1 VLACDGAG
9 SSWSDRVSARFAG
22 DTVALRSSDDTVA
35 VRSSD
40 GVDPRILVI
49 VGQLRASEPIDE
61 REAASRRRL
70 MDELDRLASPFD
82 RVAGPVHV
90 TGSAVV
96 VGARGTVLHRH
107 KRLGRWMQ
115 PGGHLDPG
123 ETPDQAARREAHEE
137 TGLVVDHPSGR
148 PRLVHVDVH
157 PAADDHVHL
166 DLRYLLDAADDA
178 DPDPGPG
185 ESPEVAWFSW
195 PEALAVAD
203 ASLRGALLAARR

>member
-1 VLACDGAG
+1 MRPRGGTDPRVLAI
-9 SSWSDRVSARFAG
+9 
-22 DTVALRSSDDTVA
+22 
-35 VRSSD
+35 VR
-40 GVDPRILVI
+40 
-49 VGQLRASEPIDE
+49 QLRGSEPIDA

-70 MDELDRLASPFD
+70 LDELDRLAAPFD
-82 RVAGPVHV
+82 RAAGLVHV

-123 ETPDQAARREAHEE
+123 ETPEQAARREAHEE

-166 DLRYLLDAADDA
+166 DLRYLLVAADDA
-178 DPDPGPG
+178 DPAPGPG

-195 PEALAVAD
+195 SEALAVAD
-203 ASLRGALLAARR
+203 PSLRGALVAASR